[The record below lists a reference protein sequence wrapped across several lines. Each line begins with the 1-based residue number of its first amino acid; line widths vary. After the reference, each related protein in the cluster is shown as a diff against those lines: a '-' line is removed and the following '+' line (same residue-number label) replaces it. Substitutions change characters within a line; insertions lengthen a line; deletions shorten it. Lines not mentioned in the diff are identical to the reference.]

1 MKYMK
6 KRNIISHC
14 PRRLLLA
21 GALALGALHS
31 TAQDSKPTLFLI
43 SNSHLDTQWNW
54 DVKTTINDYM
64 HKTMTENMALM
75 DKYPAFALN
84 YEGAIKYMWM
94 KEYYPTEFEKLRSYV
109 SSGRWHVSGMSVD
122 ANDVMVSSAESILH
136 SMLYANRFY
145 QQEFG
150 VRGGYDIM
158 LPDCFGFSYALPT
171 LARHAGIRGF
181 HTAKLAWGAA
191 SYDRLAPFG
200 VWQGVDGSQIY
211 AIYKPGAYDS
221 HEEFNKDM
229 TTDQKTLESAKSNA
243 AAYGVPAVFRYVG
256 PRSDHGGGLQ
266 DKAGSTGENTPYWLN
281 LSAQKQDGDLRVVLA
296 TPDQCFDYLDSL
308 RNERF
313 QVWDGELPMR
323 SHGVGSYTS
332 WGLLKRWNRK
342 TELLADAAE
351 KASALSHW
359 LGARAYPAQQLR
371 DAWVRMLWQQHHD
384 GITGTSTLAANDI
397 SYNEYY
403 LANKQFAQE
412 LRASVGATTALMDTQ
427 TEGQPMV
434 VYNPLSQERTD
445 VVEAE
450 MECNTRPDGLRV
462 LGPDGRE
469 VLSQVLSYDPK
480 AHRLRFLFAAT
491 VPSLGCAV
499 YDIRLGEPSQLTS
512 ALTADASTRQ
522 MNNGRYRVIVS
533 SQGDVGQVY
542 DLQNKRA
549 VLNTVHQQMIYD
561 HEDTWPAWE
570 VSYTDV
576 CRAPSAT
583 LGSGAQVTLVED
595 GPLRKSFRVERSQ
608 AGSTFV
614 QYIRMTALSDRIDC
628 VNEVD
633 WQTQERMLKV
643 QFPFPFSTS
652 QDTYDISL
660 GTITRGI
667 RNADCYEVQGHQW
680 ADHTAASGLYGVSI
694 LNDCKYGWDKP
705 DARTLR
711 LTLLHTPSCGGYKH
725 QANMDMGPNQ
735 FTYAILPHDGG
746 WNQLTQTEAA
756 RLNQPLMAFTA
767 PAHPGTLGRTVSL
780 AAVSTD
786 SVSIKALKRAEDSD
800 ELIVRLY
807 EWTGSE
813 LHDVRVTF
821 PAPIEHAR
829 EVNALEE
836 EVGSA
841 AFHDSTLTFSMSRY
855 QPRTFAVRLKSPA
868 LQPDTTALR
877 GTPMNLPY
885 NIDVMSYDRSRG
897 NAATIIPYAYPAE
910 QVPDTLLSGGVTF
923 VMGDRKDGARNAV
936 RCSGQDI
943 TLKPGAG
950 ESKLCLLM
958 ASGTE
963 QGSTARVV
971 VGNDTTTLQVPFYT
985 GRVGQPLTCTS
996 LEAHYTPDNVALD
1009 ISHAHSVNGK
1019 SNVAMQ
1025 HMMAYRY
1032 CVPLPQGA
1040 SSVRILSSD
1049 ARLLLLAATTSSSPM
1064 DDLQD
1069 ATPITTEIDY
1079 RELGSARADAQDGRL
1094 IPRTVS
1100 CSHQNGSKESAA
1112 MANDQDTGTKW
1123 CVTSGQSQT
1132 PWLEYTF
1139 DRPMVIT
1146 RWMMLGAAAENGNY
1160 VPRAFTL
1167 QYQDESGT
1175 WVDADAVTGNALNK
1189 CLRPV
1194 SAITTQAVRL
1204 QMVQGE
1210 QEGYTTRIY
1219 EFAVYGHPK
1228 DETAI
1233 GSVTAGHKPTGRIYD
1248 LQGRQVLNP
1257 TRGIYIRDGKKVLM
1271 K

>member
-6 KRNIISHC
+6 TSNIITRS
-14 PRRLLLA
+14 PKRILLA
-21 GALALGALHS
+21 GAMALATLHGV
-31 TAQDSKPTLFLI
+31 AQDSKPTLFLI

-54 DVKTTINDYM
+54 DVKTTINDYVR
-64 HKTMTENMALM
+64 KTMTENMALM
-75 DKYPAFALN
+75 DKYPAFAFN

-122 ANDVMVSSAESILH
+122 ASDVMVSSAESILH

-229 TTDQKTLESAKSNA
+229 TTDQKTLEKARANA

-266 DKAGSTGENTPYWLN
+266 DRSGSTGENTPYWLN

-371 DAWVRMLWQQHHD
+371 DAWVKMLWQQHHD
-384 GITGTSTLAANDI
+384 GITGTSILAANDI

-412 LRASVGATTALMDTQ
+412 LRASVGAVTALMDTRA
-427 TEGQPMV
+427 EGLPMV

-450 MECNTRPDGLRV
+450 MECDTRPDGLRV
-462 LGPDGRE
+462 LGPDGEE
-469 VLSQVLSYDPK
+469 VLSQVLSYDSNS
-480 AHRLRFLFAAT
+480 HRLRFLFAAT

-512 ALTADASTRQ
+512 TLTADASTRQ
-522 MNNGRYRVIVS
+522 MNNGRYRVIVGN
-533 SQGDVGQVY
+533 QGDVGQVY
-542 DLQNKRA
+542 DLKNKRA
-549 VLNTVHQQMIYD
+549 LLNTVRQQMIYD

-595 GPLRKSFRVERSQ
+595 GPLRKSFRVERSS

-633 WQTQERMLKV
+633 WQTPERMLKV
-643 QFPFPFSTS
+643 QFPFTFSNN

-680 ADHTAASGLYGVSI
+680 ADHTATSGLYGVSI

-705 DARTLR
+705 DARSLR

-725 QANMDMGPNQ
+725 QANMDLGPNH

-746 WNQLTQTEAA
+746 WNQHTQNEAA
-756 RLNQPLMAFTA
+756 RLNQPLLAFTTT
-767 PAHPGTLGRTVSL
+767 AHAGSMGRTVSM
-780 AAVSTD
+780 ASVSTD

-813 LHDVRVTF
+813 QPDVRITF

-829 EVNALEE
+829 EVNALEQ

-841 AFHDSTLTFSMSRY
+841 TFHDSTLTFSMGRY
-855 QPRTFAVRLKSPA
+855 QPRTFAIKLQKPA

-877 GTPMNLPY
+877 GTPVNLPY
-885 NIDVMSYDRSRG
+885 NIDVMSYDQSRG

-910 QVPDTLLSGGVTF
+910 LVPDMLQSGGVTF

-936 RCSGQDI
+936 RCSGQEI
-943 TLKPGAG
+943 TLTPGAG
-950 ESKLCLLM
+950 ENKLCLLM
-958 ASGTE
+958 ASGNE

-971 VGNDTTTLQVPFYT
+971 TGTDTTTLQVPYYT
-985 GRVGQPLTCTS
+985 GRVGQPLTCTN

-1009 ISHAHSVNGK
+1009 ISHAHLLNK
-1019 SNVAMQ
+1019 RSNVAMQ

-1032 CVPLPQGA
+1032 CIPLPQGA

-1079 RELGSARADAQDGRL
+1079 RELGSARDGGEDGRL
-1094 IPRTVS
+1094 IPRTVT
-1100 CSHQNGSKESAA
+1100 CSHQNGTKEAAA

-1233 GSVTAGHKPTGRIYD
+1233 GSVTAGNKPTGRIYD
-1248 LQGRQVLNP
+1248 LQGRQVHSP
-1257 TRGIYIRDGKKVLM
+1257 TRGLYIMDGKKVLM

>member
-54 DVKTTINDYM
+54 DVKTTINDYV

-122 ANDVMVSSAESILH
+122 ASDVMVSSAESILH

-171 LARHAGIRGF
+171 LARHAGIKGF
-181 HTAKLAWGAA
+181 HTAKLAWGSA

-229 TTDQKTLESAKSNA
+229 TTDQKTLEKARANA

-266 DKAGSTGENTPYWLN
+266 DRSGSTGENTPYWLN

-371 DAWVRMLWQQHHD
+371 DAWVKMLWQQHHD
-384 GITGTSTLAANDI
+384 GITGTSILPANDI

-403 LANKQFAQE
+403 LANKLFAQE
-412 LRASVGATTALMDTQ
+412 LRASVGAVTALMDTRA
-427 TEGQPMV
+427 EGLPMV

-450 MECNTRPDGLRV
+450 MECDTRPDGLRV
-462 LGPDGRE
+462 LGPDGEE
-469 VLSQVLSYDPK
+469 VLSQVLSYDSNS
-480 AHRLRFLFAAT
+480 HRLRFLFAAT

-512 ALTADASTRQ
+512 TLTADASTRQ
-522 MNNGRYRVIVS
+522 MNNGRYRVMVS

-542 DLQNKRA
+542 DLKNKRA
-549 VLNTVHQQMIYD
+549 LLNTVRQQMIYD

-576 CRAPSAT
+576 CRAPSGT

-595 GPLRKSFRVERSQ
+595 GPLRKSFRVERSM

-633 WQTQERMLKV
+633 WQTPERMLKV
-643 QFPFPFSTS
+643 QFPFTFSNN

-680 ADHTAASGLYGVSI
+680 ADHTATSGLYGVSI

-705 DARTLR
+705 DARSLR

-725 QANMDMGPNQ
+725 HANMDIGPNH
-735 FTYAILPHDGG
+735 FTYAILPHDEG
-746 WNQLTQTEAA
+746 WNQHTQNEAA
-756 RLNQPLMAFTA
+756 RLNQPLLAFTTT
-767 PAHPGTLGRTVSL
+767 AHAGSLGRTVSM
-780 AAVSTD
+780 ASVSTD

-813 LHDVRVTF
+813 QPDVRVTF

-829 EVNALEE
+829 EVNALEQ
-836 EVGSA
+836 EVGSTT
-841 AFHDSTLTFSMSRY
+841 FHDSTLTFSMGRY
-855 QPRTFAVRLKSPA
+855 QPRTFAIKLQKPA

-877 GTPMNLPY
+877 GTPVNLPY

-910 QVPDTLLSGGVTF
+910 LVPDRLQSGGVTF
-923 VMGDRKDGARNAV
+923 VMGDRKNGARNAV
-936 RCSGQDI
+936 RCSGQEI
-943 TLKPGAG
+943 TLTPGAG

-958 ASGTE
+958 ASGNE

-971 VGNDTTTLQVPFYT
+971 TDTDTTTLQVPYYT
-985 GRVGQPLTCTS
+985 GRVGQPLTCTN
-996 LEAHYTPDNVALD
+996 LEARYTPDNVALD
-1009 ISHAHSVNGK
+1009 ISHAHSVNK
-1019 SNVAMQ
+1019 RSNVTMQ

-1032 CVPLPQGA
+1032 CIPLPQGA

-1079 RELGSARADAQDGRL
+1079 RELGSARDDAQDGRL
-1094 IPRTVS
+1094 TPRTVTA
-1100 CSHQNGSKESAA
+1100 SHQNGSKESAG
-1112 MANDQDTGTKW
+1112 MANDQDITTKW
-1123 CVTSGQSQT
+1123 CVTSSQNHT
-1132 PWLEYTF
+1132 PWLQYTF
-1139 DRPMVIT
+1139 DQPVVIT
-1146 RWMMLGAAAENGNY
+1146 RWMMLGAAAENGDY
-1160 VPRAFTL
+1160 VPRAFSL
-1167 QYQDESGT
+1167 QYQNESGEWT
-1175 WVDADAVTGNALNK
+1175 EADAVTGNELNK
-1189 CLRPV
+1189 CMRPV
-1194 SAITTQAVRL
+1194 SSITTQAVRL

-1210 QEGYTTRIY
+1210 QEGYTTRIN
-1219 EFAVYGHPK
+1219 EFAVYGHAK
-1228 DETAI
+1228 EETAI
-1233 GSVTAGHKPTGRIYD
+1233 GSVTADPKPTGLTYD

-1257 TRGIYIRDGKKVLM
+1257 TRGLYIRDGKKVLM

>member
-1 MKYMK
+1 MKYMRT
-6 KRNIISHC
+6 RNIISHC

-54 DVKTTINDYM
+54 DVKTTINDYV

-75 DKYPAFALN
+75 DKYPAFAFN

-122 ANDVMVSSAESILH
+122 ASDVMVSSAESILH

-229 TTDQKTLESAKSNA
+229 TTDQKTLEKARANA

-371 DAWVRMLWQQHHD
+371 DAWVKMLWQQHHD
-384 GITGTSTLAANDI
+384 GITGTSILPANDI

-412 LRASVGATTALMDTQ
+412 LRASVGAVTALMDTRA
-427 TEGQPMV
+427 EGLPMV

-450 MECNTRPDGLRV
+450 MECDTRPDGLRV
-462 LGPDGRE
+462 LGPDGEE
-469 VLSQVLSYDPK
+469 VLSQVLSYDSNS
-480 AHRLRFLFAAT
+480 HRLRFLFAAT

-512 ALTADASTRQ
+512 TLTANASMRQ
-522 MNNGRYRVIVS
+522 MNNGRYRVMVS

-542 DLQNKRA
+542 DLKNKRA
-549 VLNTVHQQMIYD
+549 LLNTVRQQMIYD

-595 GPLRKSFRVERSQ
+595 GPLRKSFRVERSM

-633 WQTQERMLKV
+633 WQTPERMLKV
-643 QFPFPFSTS
+643 QFPFTFSNN

-680 ADHTAASGLYGVSI
+680 ADHTATSGLYGVSI

-705 DARTLR
+705 DARSLR

-725 QANMDMGPNQ
+725 QANMDLGPNH

-746 WNQLTQTEAA
+746 WNQHTQNEAA
-756 RLNQPLMAFTA
+756 RLNQPLLAFTTT
-767 PAHPGTLGRTVSL
+767 AHAGSMGRTVSM
-780 AAVSTD
+780 ASVSTD

-813 LHDVRVTF
+813 LPDVRITF

-829 EVNALEE
+829 EVNALEQ

-841 AFHDSTLTFSMSRY
+841 TFHDSTLTFSMGRY
-855 QPRTFAVRLKSPA
+855 QPRTFAIKLQKPA

-877 GTPMNLPY
+877 GTPVNLPY
-885 NIDVMSYDRSRG
+885 NIDVMSYDQSRG

-910 QVPDTLLSGGVTF
+910 LVPDMLQSGGVTF

-936 RCSGQDI
+936 RCSGQEI
-943 TLKPGAG
+943 TLTPGAG

-958 ASGTE
+958 ASGNE

-971 VGNDTTTLQVPFYT
+971 TGTDTTTLQVPYYT
-985 GRVGQPLTCTS
+985 GRVGQPLTCTN

-1009 ISHAHSVNGK
+1009 ISHAHLLNK
-1019 SNVAMQ
+1019 RSNVAMQ

-1032 CVPLPQGA
+1032 CIPLPQGA

-1069 ATPITTEIDY
+1069 ATPITTETDY
-1079 RELGSARADAQDGRL
+1079 RELGSARDDAQDGRL
-1094 IPRTVS
+1094 TPRTVTA
-1100 CSHQNGSKESAA
+1100 SHQNGIKESAG
-1112 MANDQDTGTKW
+1112 MANDQDITTKW
-1123 CVTSGQSQT
+1123 CVTSSQSHT
-1132 PWLEYTF
+1132 PWLQYTF
-1139 DRPMVIT
+1139 DRPVVIT
-1146 RWMMLGAAAENGNY
+1146 RSMMLGAAAENGDC
-1160 VPRAFTL
+1160 VPRAFSL
-1167 QYQDESGT
+1167 QYQNESGEWT
-1175 WVDADAVTGNALNK
+1175 EADAVTGNALNK
-1189 CLRPV
+1189 CVRPV
-1194 SAITTQAVRL
+1194 SSITTQAVRL

-1219 EFAVYGHPK
+1219 EFAVYGHTK

-1233 GSVTAGHKPTGRIYD
+1233 GSVTAGPKPTGLTYD

-1257 TRGIYIRDGKKVLM
+1257 TRGLYIRDGKKVLM